1 MSIHFQAQMPSG
13 WKATSAIR
21 TMRFPGGEV
30 SLVVPDSLEEVPA
43 YATVTGADPSDLVT
57 LGMWADYTH
66 GLGHRAVALL
76 PYLPAARADRG
87 VPFGA
92 RVYADLINSFRLD
105 QVIVFDPHSRV
116 APALIDNVKVIGSAP
131 YIRRA
136 TIGRVGDTHDF
147 TGVIA
152 PDAGAVTR
160 AQAAADALHLPLF
173 RAQKHRDFATGR
185 LSGFSCEQLPEHGRL
200 LVVDDICDGGGT
212 FRGLAEATGLNRERL
227 SLFVS
232 HGVFSGEAPA
242 LRQHFA
248 EIITTDSHPG
258 SAREGVAT
266 KVLSIRNIL
275 APFVER

>member
-30 SLVVPDSLEEVPA
+30 SLVIPEALDEKPA
-43 YATVTGADPSDLVT
+43 YATVTGADPVDYLA
-57 LGMWADYTH
+57 LGLWADYAH
-66 GLGHRAVALL
+66 QLGHRAVALL

-92 RVYADLINSFRLD
+92 KVYAELINSFALD
-105 QVIVFDPHSRV
+105 QVIVFDPHSGV

-131 YIRRA
+131 YVRRA
-136 TIGRVGDTHDF
+136 VIGRVGRPHDF
-147 TGVIA
+147 VGVIA
-152 PDAGAVTR
+152 PDAGAVGR
-160 AQAAADALHLPLF
+160 AQAAATALHLPLY
-173 RAQKHRDFATGR
+173 RAEKHRDFSTGR
-185 LSGFSCEQLPEHGRL
+185 LSGFSCEQLPRAGRL

-212 FRGLAEATGLNRERL
+212 FMGLAEATGLPKERL
-227 SLFVS
+227 TLFVS
-232 HGVFSGEAPA
+232 HGVFSGDAPS
-242 LRQHFA
+242 LRRHYG

-258 SAREGVAT
+258 ATRDGVAT

-275 APFVER
+275 APYVEY